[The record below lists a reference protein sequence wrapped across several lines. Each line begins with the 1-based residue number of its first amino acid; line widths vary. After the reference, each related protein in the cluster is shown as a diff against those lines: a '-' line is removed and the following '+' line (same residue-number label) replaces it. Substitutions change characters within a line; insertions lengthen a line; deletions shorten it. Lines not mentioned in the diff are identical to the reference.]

1 MRVSALQL
9 GVCAESKAATVD
21 RAACLL
27 DQARGSDLVLLP
39 ELWPTGFFAFERYAA
54 DAEDLEGPTVRLLRE
69 RAAAMKCHLFTGS
82 FVERDGGRLYNTS
95 LLLSDRGNILARY
108 RKIHLFGHGG
118 SEEPRHLTPGREA
131 VVADTPWGRAGLST
145 CYDLRFPEL
154 YRRQID
160 LGAELLLVTA
170 AWPLVRVK
178 SWQLFTR
185 ARAAENQALLL
196 ACNGAGETCG
206 QALAGHSQFVD
217 PAGAPLAGLEAGEGM
232 LNAEIDPQT
241 VRTARSEFGAL
252 QDRVFSVVARD
263 V

>member
-1 MRVSALQL
+1 MRLSALQL
-9 GVCAESKAATVD
+9 EVRAENKAATVD

-27 DQARGSDLVLLP
+27 DRARGSDLVLLP
-39 ELWPTGFFAFERYAA
+39 ELWPTGFYAFERYAA
-54 DAEDLEGPTVRLLRE
+54 DAEDLEGPTVRMLRE

-95 LLLSDRGNILARY
+95 LLLGDRGNILARY

-118 SEEPRHLTPGREA
+118 SEEPRYLTPGRVA

-178 SWQLFTR
+178 SWQLFVR
-185 ARAAENQALLL
+185 ARAAESQALLF

-206 QALAGHSQFVD
+206 QVLAGHSQFVD
-217 PAGAPLAGLEAGEGM
+217 PAGVPVAGLDADEGV
-232 LNAEIDPQT
+232 LSAEIEPQAA
-241 VRTARSEFGAL
+241 RAARSEFRAL
-252 QDRVFSVVARD
+252 QDRVFKVVEPDA
-263 V
+263 